1 MAFDLTGKSAIV
13 TGATK
18 GLGHG
23 MAVALANAG
32 ANVVIVSR
40 NQGDC
45 DRVAAEIAAASGVKT
60 LACAC
65 DVSKPASIKAL
76 MDATLEKFGVIDI
89 LVNNA
94 GVAVTK
100 NAEDLTEEDWD
111 YVLNINLKGVFM
123 LSQAVGRVMIEQK
136 HGRIINIASMFGLVG
151 DKRIL
156 PYLASK
162 GGVIQLTKGLAL
174 EWAKH
179 NILVNAIAPGYIV
192 TSINEKEFQDEKIA
206 NYIKGKTPLH
216 RIGVPEEIAGMV
228 VYLSSDE
235 ASFATGAVFA
245 IDGGWGAQ

>member
-23 MAVALANAG
+23 MAIALANAG

-45 DRVAAEIAAASGVKT
+45 DRVAADIAAASGVKT

-65 DVSKPASIKAL
+65 DVSKPDSIKKL
-76 MDATLEKFGVIDI
+76 VDATVEKFGVIDI

-111 YVLNINLKGVFM
+111 YVVDINLKGVFM
-123 LSQAVGRVMIEQK
+123 LSQAVGRVMIAQK

-174 EWAKH
+174 EWAKY
-179 NILVNAIAPGYIV
+179 NILVNAVAPGYIM
-192 TSINEKEFQDEKIA
+192 TSINEKEFQDEKISS
-206 NYIKGKTPLH
+206 YIKGKTPLR
-216 RIGVPEEIAGMV
+216 RIGVPEEIAGMI
-228 VYLSSDE
+228 VYLASDE
-235 ASFATGAVFA
+235 ASFCTGSVFTV
-245 IDGGWGAQ
+245 DGGWGAQ